1 MISNEYGDYT
11 SASEWL
17 SALKQDE
24 SWLSQLRKLQN
35 STPADIKTHQED
47 ALRRIGMGETFEF
60 WGIYD
65 HRTEPVVMEMWT
77 SSLTLSRLKIQ
88 TIGMLSME
96 WLENHIADSQ
106 TVLTGKMASEQ
117 AVKYWKRLIQQKFVD
132 QHFMLHDSTTRQ
144 QAMYIAEL
152 FAEKLALKAKWKTFE
167 DFWGINNLAQE
178 KNKSIE
184 TGKLPSR
191 SNDIDKIF
199 ED

>member
-1 MISNEYGDYT
+1 MISNEYRDYA

-24 SWLSQLRKLQN
+24 AWLSQLRKLQ
-35 STPADIKTHQED
+35 SSKPADIKAHQED
-47 ALRRIGMGETFEF
+47 AIRRIGMGETFEF

-65 HRTEPVVMEMWT
+65 HRTEPVVTEMWM

-96 WLENHIADSQ
+96 WMENHAADSQ
-106 TVLTGKMASEQ
+106 TVLTGKLASEE
-117 AVKYWKRLIQQKFVD
+117 AMRYWERLVQRQFVD
-132 QHFMLHDSTTRQ
+132 QHFKLLASTTRQ

-167 DFWGINNLAQE
+167 DFWCINNLAQE
-178 KNKSIE
+178 KNKSME

-191 SNDIDKIF
+191 SNEIDKIF